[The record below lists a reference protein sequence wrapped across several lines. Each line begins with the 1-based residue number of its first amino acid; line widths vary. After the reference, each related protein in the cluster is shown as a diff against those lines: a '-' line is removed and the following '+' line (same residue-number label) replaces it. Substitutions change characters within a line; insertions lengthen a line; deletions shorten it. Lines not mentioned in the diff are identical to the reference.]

1 MVLTGVLTS
10 VTSLLGREI
19 LEKVRFDFG
28 QTESIFQRA
37 QSLRYDS
44 LLDAA
49 SLIGGNP
56 SFKANVSLDDPAT
69 VYQAISDIA
78 LLTRAD
84 KLIVTD
90 AHGRLLAW
98 YGDEQR
104 FGEER
109 PHTGIPELW
118 NTDGWKAYAAIV
130 AHPRTQH
137 RWHQRHGRG
146 LSCAGRRRLCANWT
160 DGLDT
165 VKGMGAADADR
176 VDIGIGE
183 RVARNST
190 RHG

>member
-1 MVLTGVLTS
+1 MLTS

-49 SLIGGNP
+49 YLIGGNP

-69 VYQAISDIA
+69 VYQAISDMA

-104 FGEER
+104 FGEDLMDRESIARALRDEER

-146 LSCAGRRRLCANWT
+146 LSCAGRRRLCG
-160 DGLDT
+160 DG
-165 VKGMGAADADR
+165 DR
-176 VDIGIGE
+176 PGFG
-183 RVARNST
+183 
-190 RHG
+190 